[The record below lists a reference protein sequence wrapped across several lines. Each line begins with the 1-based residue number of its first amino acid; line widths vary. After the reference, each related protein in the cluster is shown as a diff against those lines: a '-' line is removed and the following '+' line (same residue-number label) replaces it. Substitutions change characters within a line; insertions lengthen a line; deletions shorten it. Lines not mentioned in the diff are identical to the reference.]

1 MLSLFWCDCSAFF
14 LGHLQFS
21 ATCHAAGY
29 PSGVPHLAD
38 SGWLTY
44 SCSGGLA
51 WGWGV
56 SWYRC
61 PVTPLGFLPC
71 ARTAPPSPA
80 SPSGFCTL
88 DGCVSMSDSSLL
100 VYSWG
105 WVGGVFAAP
114 LGFLP
119 CAVLFLRACRFPWG
133 FQVTGCLSFCFPGD
147 VGWASALPFF
157 FCASPAP
164 LACRGRRGYAP
175 CVRVLQLRWC
185 LLGLKVRSP
194 CCPSLTLGWVC
205 FWPAVSQAFVGCEGS
220 LCCPSWFVAALGS
233 WTAYSGHW
241 MVQVPA
247 VFLNLTLGSSLSLPV
262 LAAGL
267 RGLRFI
273 LGCPPS
279 VASLWRGLTWFFLGY
294 WLACPRGAAV
304 PLDSWDRSPIS
315 GPSVFFLSP
324 RP

>member
-1 MLSLFWCDCSAFF
+1 M
-14 LGHLQFS
+14 
-21 ATCHAAGY
+21 
-29 PSGVPHLAD
+29 
-38 SGWLTY
+38 
-44 SCSGGLA
+44 GL
-51 WGWGV
+51 GV

-71 ARTAPPSPA
+71 ASAAPPSAA

-88 DGCVSMSDSSLL
+88 GGCVSMSDSSLL

-105 WVGGVFAAP
+105 WVGGIFAAS

-119 CAVLFLRACRFPWG
+119 CTVLFLRACSLRSFPSCRFPWG
-133 FQVTGCLSFCFPGD
+133 FPVTGCLSFCFPGD

-205 FWPAVSQAFVGCEGS
+205 FWPAVSQAFVGYEGG
-220 LCCPSWFVAALGS
+220 LGCPSWFVMALGS
-233 WTAYSGHW
+233 WTAYSGRW

-267 RGLRFI
+267 RWLRFI
-273 LGCPPS
+273 FGCPPS
-279 VASLWRGLTWFFLGY
+279 VASLWRGLTWFFIRYL
-294 WLACPRGAAV
+294 LACPHGAAV
-304 PLDSWDRSPIS
+304 PLDSWVQWCSYS
-315 GPSVFFLSP
+315 SC
-324 RP
+324 